1 MNAEDRCAAMNAE
14 DRREFESVVL
24 PLFQNLI
31 GAAMKLTRDPAEA
44 EDLVQDTLV
53 RAWRFWN
60 TFERGTNAKAWMFT
74 IQRNTFINGYHRR
87 GRARSFQSDVGAQI
101 QALGPAVAVAN
112 STSQPPGPEEVVSG
126 QDTLLRIREALDTLP
141 PDYRLAIT
149 LADLEGLSYK
159 EVAEIMECPIG
170 TVMSRLFRGRQI
182 LHRLLRPH
190 AIESGLIEESEPE
203 TRMSSKRSR

>member
-1 MNAEDRCAAMNAE
+1 MNAATMTVE

-44 EDLVQDTLV
+44 EDLVQDSLV

-60 TFERGTNAKAWMFT
+60 TFEKGTNIKAWMFT
-74 IQRNTFINGYHRR
+74 IQRNTFINGYHRK
-87 GRARSFQSDVGAQI
+87 GRARRFESDVDAQI

-126 QDTLLRIREALDTLP
+126 QATLMRIREALDSLP

-159 EVAEIMECPIG
+159 EIAEILDCPIG
-170 TVMSRLFRGRQI
+170 TVMSRIYRGRQI
-182 LHRLLRPH
+182 LHRLLRSH